1 MRRLPRWSAVSPA
14 QSPLRCTASAWI
26 STPITA
32 EKARWQGS
40 PIAPANRRSTG
51 QCPATT
57 RSAFRANASKR
68 AARQMAPE
76 SSWQPATDQTR
87 SSGKFPVSSA
97 FPVMNSSIR
106 GRASA
111 WRTRVSPRLTAPR
124 SSSIRAAGRPLRP
137 GIHRARPADRFPREG
152 ARHSAPG
159 SGPSL
164 SRHAAPRALLFT
176 WLAMGRRSQQGHLPL
191 STAKQIKQ
199 SGMAPPLAPEMPCP
213 STSSPQT
220 PWWHLVSGA
229 ARPRAGSGW
238 RPPSRPSSEGGPL
251 CI

>member
-1 MRRLPRWSAVSPA
+1 MRRYLHATGAVRGTRRAGAAGAVIAALAVVPLAAWTGPSAPAALVERGITGPISSAVH
-14 QSPLRCTASAWI
+14 
-26 STPITA
+26 
-32 EKARWQGS
+32 G
-40 PIAPANRRSTG
+40 APANRRSTG
-51 QCPATT
+51 QCLATT

-152 ARHSAPG
+152 ARHSAPRLG
-159 SGPSL
+159 RSL

-176 WLAMGRRSQQGHLPL
+176 WLAMGSRSQQGHLPL

-213 STSSPQT
+213 STSNPQT
-220 PWWHLVSGA
+220 PW
-229 ARPRAGSGW
+229 
-238 RPPSRPSSEGGPL
+238 
-251 CI
+251 